1 MTETYLLPGVSYAHS
16 LADGIASR
24 AHPKNPQHVI
34 DAARREARNLSR
46 LITWAILPLAQGEE
60 AAAFVEIAA
69 RLARFGGET
78 ETLQD
83 FPETPDRTA
92 TLVAQFDE
100 LARRVED
107 ALRPLRKGGAR

>member
-16 LADGIASR
+16 LAEGIAGR
-24 AHPKNPQHVI
+24 AHPRNPQPVI

-46 LITWAILPLAQGEE
+46 LITWAIVPLAKGEE

-78 ETLQD
+78 ETVRD
-83 FPETPDRTA
+83 FPETPDPTA
-92 TLVAQFDE
+92 TLAAQFDE
-100 LARRVED
+100 LARRVEE
-107 ALRPLRKGGAR
+107 ALLPLKKGGAR